1 MIQNGKGDSPR
12 NCFSKA
18 YRDNYDSIFK
28 KEEAEEKGCKCSKK
42 CEKCQSITPRTVP
55 PSGSAPAQH
64 EPTC

>member
-12 NCFSKA
+12 NCFSQA

-28 KEEAEEKGCKCSKK
+28 KTQPEEKDCKCSKR
-42 CEKCQSITPRTVP
+42 CEKCQSVTPRTVP

-64 EPTC
+64 GFTC